1 MAKWGV
7 LELSAELLQGAR
19 RSFPFE
25 PVRTLDAIHL
35 ASALEARGE
44 IPDLR
49 VLSLDQRV
57 RRNAEALGF
66 AVVP

>member
-1 MAKWGV
+1 MGWDV
-7 LELSAELLQGAR
+7 LALTPMLLAGAR
-19 RSFPFE
+19 RPFPFE
-25 PVRTLDAIHL
+25 PVRALDAIHL
-35 ASALEARGE
+35 AAAATARRE
-44 IPDLR
+44 IPDLK